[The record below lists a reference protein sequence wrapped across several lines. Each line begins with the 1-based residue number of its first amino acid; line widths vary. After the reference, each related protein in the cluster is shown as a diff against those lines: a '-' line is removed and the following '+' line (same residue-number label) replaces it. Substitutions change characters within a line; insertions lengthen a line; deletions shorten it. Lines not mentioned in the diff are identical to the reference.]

1 MKGVIDRF
9 EGQYAIVLMGKDEI
23 RVEIPKVLLPGGAKE
38 GSWLRVGFELDLEE
52 EKGQRETIK
61 EIHNKLKNK

>member
-9 EGQYAIVLMGKDEI
+9 EGQYAIVLIGKDEI

-38 GSWLRVGFELDLEE
+38 GSWLQVGFELDLEG
-52 EKGQRETIK
+52 EKRQRETIK
-61 EIHNKLKNK
+61 EMHNKLKNK